1 MFSSLASELV
11 GARQLVRQDGGR
23 PAQIAGRNWSTSYV
37 SSNHEIPPLPDGI
50 SWYIISAMI
59 DRQTDI
65 RLVRN
70 ALRRSRVVA
79 LLGPRQCGKTTL
91 ARQFVAADSINYF
104 DLEDPEG
111 VARLT
116 EPNTALRP
124 LKGLVVIDEIQR
136 RPELFPLL
144 RVLADRKPLPARFL
158 ILGSAAPDLLSQSSE
173 TLAGRLETVL
183 LEGFRLG
190 DLGPRAQGRL
200 WLRGGFPLAYT
211 ARSEGDSVAWR
222 RQFLQTFLERD
233 IPQLGIQIPAVALR
247 RFWNMLAH
255 YHAQTW
261 NGAELARALAVS
273 ESTVRR
279 YLDLLTGV
287 FMLRQLPPWFE
298 NLSKRQVKAPKVFV
312 RDSGLLHA
320 LLGIANQRDLE
331 LHPKVGASWEGY
343 AVEEV
348 LKALQPDEA
357 YYWATHQ
364 GAEIDLVLF
373 KHGRRLGVECKRKD
387 APTLTPSM
395 RIALNDLNL
404 DRLVV
409 VYPGKRRYALS
420 DQVEVIPLVEMVA
433 AVGGAA
439 SLFKKPR
446 R

>member
-1 MFSSLASELV
+1 
-11 GARQLVRQDGGR
+11 
-23 PAQIAGRNWSTSYV
+23 
-37 SSNHEIPPLPDGI
+37 
-50 SWYIISAMI
+50 MI

-65 RLVRN
+65 HLVRT

-91 ARQFVAADSINYF
+91 ARQFVPADSVNYF
-104 DLEDPEG
+104 DLEDPQS

-116 EPNTALRP
+116 EPNLALRP

-144 RVLADRKPLPARFL
+144 RVLADRKPLAARFL
-158 ILGSAAPDLLSQSSE
+158 ILGSASPDLLSQSSE
-173 TLAGRLETVL
+173 TLAGRLETVH
-183 LEGFRLG
+183 LEGFRLA

-211 ARSEGDSVAWR
+211 AKSEADSVAWR
-222 RQFLQTFLERD
+222 REFLQTFLERD
-233 IPQLGIQIPAVALR
+233 IPQLGVQIPAVALR

-298 NLSKRQVKAPKVFV
+298 NLGKRQVRAPKIYV

-320 LLGIANQRDLE
+320 LLGITDRRNLE

-348 LKALQPDEA
+348 LKALRPDEA
-357 YYWATHQ
+357 YFWATHQ
-364 GAEIDLVLF
+364 GAELDLVLF
-373 KHGRRLGVECKRKD
+373 KHGRRIGVECKRMD
-387 APTLTPSM
+387 APTLTRSM
-395 RIALNDLNL
+395 RIALQDLCL
-404 DRLVV
+404 DRMLI
-409 VYPGKRRYALS
+409 VYPGERRYRLAER
-420 DQVEVIPLVEMVA
+420 VEVVPL
-433 AVGGAA
+433 
-439 SLFKKPR
+439 
-446 R
+446 